1 MQRRAVCFDLFH
13 TLVDVAQV
21 PDAVG
26 RYTADI
32 LGLER
37 EAWNSACFSQH
48 HRICEATE
56 HVEVIRALAHSLD
69 PQIPLHLIHEAV
81 DHRQRRF
88 DYALQVVGDE
98 VIAVLR
104 ALRERGLKLALISNA
119 STAEVSGWSASPLRE
134 LFDVV
139 LFSCH
144 CGVAKPDP
152 RIYRL
157 AANRLGVEPG
167 ECWFVGDGGSDEH
180 SGARQTG
187 MFPVLITRF
196 IRGRMAADALAARR
210 GKVEQEIHRLEEL
223 LELQ

>member
-37 EAWNSACFSQH
+37 EAWNSACFSQYH
-48 HRICEATE
+48 DICQATE

-69 PQIPLHLIHEAV
+69 PQIPLRLIQEAV

-88 DYALQVVGDE
+88 DYALQVVGGE
-98 VIAVLR
+98 VISVLR
-104 ALRERGLKLALISNA
+104 ALRERGLKLALVSNA

-134 LFDVV
+134 LFDVA

-144 CGVAKPDP
+144 CGIAKPDP

-157 AANRLGVEPG
+157 AASQMEVAPEA
-167 ECWFVGDGGSDEH
+167 CWFVGDGGSDEH
-180 SGARQTG
+180 SGAQQAG
-187 MFPVLITRF
+187 MYPVLITRF
-196 IRGRMAADALAARR
+196 IHGRMSAEALAARR
-210 GKVEQEIHRLEEL
+210 GKVEQEIHRLDEL
-223 LELQ
+223 LGLV